1 MNPWKT
7 THLDTDAPITF
18 MEFFKGRWKYSIALA
33 YHEMNEHVS
42 MIFEISTPDPF
53 LTIQRTCYTQS
64 QWQSINA
71 LKTYLQLVDIH
82 VCSDQWQAVITTGA
96 GAHYW
101 CVPPAFPFYSIS
113 ILVRFYFSKQNGM
126 FDIFYRNNVAI
137 YLYTC
142 IYI

>member
-1 MNPWKT
+1 
-7 THLDTDAPITF
+7 
-18 MEFFKGRWKYSIALA
+18 
-33 YHEMNEHVS
+33 MNEHVS

-53 LTIQRTCYTQS
+53 LTIQRTCTVT
-64 QWQSINA
+64 INKRPFP
-71 LKTYLQLVDIH
+71 KTYLQLVDIH

-96 GAHYW
+96 GARYW

-137 YLYTC
+137 YLYMY
-142 IYI
+142 IYGYAYAYGALAL